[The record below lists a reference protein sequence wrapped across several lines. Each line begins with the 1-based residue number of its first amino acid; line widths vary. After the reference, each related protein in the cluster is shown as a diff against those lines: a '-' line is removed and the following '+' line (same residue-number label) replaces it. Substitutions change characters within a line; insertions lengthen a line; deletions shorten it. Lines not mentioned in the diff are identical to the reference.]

1 MKLNWKYKLH
11 SGALQFTI
19 FISVII
25 ALLLA
30 GIILLAYTHR
40 FFIEQS
46 KAIVDNVQLS
56 DTGIALLQKQEALS
70 NDTLTVPLIDP
81 RENQSVKT
89 YLSQWGI
96 FEKGIAIS
104 THRNKKFT
112 KTALLGSTLTTTERP
127 AIYLTD
133 NFNPFSVVGH
143 TEIRGDAILPDLGIV
158 PGNILGNSYYGTAL
172 LYGST
177 QKSSSKLPELKYDY
191 KQNLAYYLTEYE
203 PKGSGNF
210 IPLGDQKKIVNSFT
224 QLTTGYFSKQS
235 ITLENVMLQG
245 NIIIRSSE
253 KIIVKRTAVLKDII
267 LAAPEIIIED
277 DVQGNFQAIADTS
290 LKVGKNCKLQY
301 PTALVLLEKENTIV
315 NPMQSF
321 EAQFYNNKIF
331 IDSGCTVKG
340 SICYFNTTMQGRD
353 FKVNIYIGEKSQVKG
368 EIYCEGNTELKA
380 CTIYGSIYTN
390 YFISNEGGTTFVNHI
405 YNTTIDSEK
414 LQESFGGLL
423 FHKQSKSV
431 MQWLY

>member
-46 KAIVDNVQLS
+46 KAIVDNIQLS
-56 DTGIALLQKQEALS
+56 DTGIALLQRQEALS

-112 KTALLGSTLTTTERP
+112 KTALLGSCCFSSARNT
-127 AIYLTD
+127 IYLSE
-133 NFNPFSVVGH
+133 NFSPLSLVGS
-143 TEIRGDAILPDLGIV
+143 TQIYGNAVLPAQGLR
-158 PGNILGNSYYGTAL
+158 PGYILGNSFNGGPLIHGKTD
-172 LYGST
+172 
-177 QKSSSKLPELKYDY
+177 KSATFLPKLKYDY
-191 KQNLAYYLTEYE
+191 KQILSFYLTEYE
-203 PKGSGNF
+203 PKGSGDF
-210 IPLGDQKKIVNSFT
+210 IPLGGQKKIVNSFT
-224 QLTTGYFSKQS
+224 QPTTGYFSKQS
-235 ITLENVMLQG
+235 IILENVLLQG

-253 KIIVKRTAVLKDII
+253 KITVKRTAVLKDII

-301 PTALVLLEKENTIV
+301 PTALILLEKENTIV

-321 EAQFYNNKIF
+321 EARFYNNKIF

-340 SICYFNTTMQGRD
+340 SICYFNTTMQERD

-414 LQESFGGLL
+414 LPESFGGLL
-423 FHKQSKSV
+423 FDKQSKSV